1 MSDFLN
7 NIVARTLNVA
17 EVVQPRVPTLFEPL
31 AGEQLE
37 STIQTQHAHSN
48 ASSLET
54 EKSEIE
60 SASETQSN
68 QLKHGHPLIDPT
80 EDRTRNRQVGHNFSQ
95 SRRVVMDKG
104 DTNVASE
111 NMLEGSALNV
121 KPADQ
126 LGQISAP
133 VETSALQGGPLQR
146 HPQVFDLETLS
157 RGPKE
162 PTVEFTQ
169 ETFSDSESSASNLRH
184 TVNAITN
191 STGRFPARAI
201 SSSARTPNVKI
212 VIGRVDVR
220 AVMPQSVTTAPPTPR
235 PKPGLSLED
244 YLRQREEGKR

>member
-1 MSDFLN
+1 MSDFLS

-17 EVVQPRVPTLFEPL
+17 EVVQPRVPALFEPL

-37 STIQTQHAHSN
+37 SPIQIQHAPRS
-48 ASSLET
+48 ASSLEM
-54 EKSEIE
+54 EKSEIA
-60 SASETQSN
+60 SASEAQSN
-68 QLKHGHPLIDPT
+68 QLKDGHPLIDPT
-80 EDRTRNRQVGHNFSQ
+80 EDRTRNRQVGDNFSQ
-95 SRRVVMDKG
+95 LTRVVTSG
-104 DTNVASE
+104 I
-111 NMLEGSALNV
+111 MLEGSALNV

-126 LGQISAP
+126 IGRISAP
-133 VETSALQGGPLQR
+133 VETSAHQGGPLQR
-146 HPQVFDLETLS
+146 HPQVFDLERLS
-157 RGPKE
+157 RGPRE

-184 TVNAITN
+184 TGNAITN

-220 AVMPQSVTTAPPTPR
+220 AVMPQCVATAPPTPR

-244 YLRQREEGKR
+244 YLKQREEGKR